1 MKQQLER
8 FHICHV
14 DYTTNEEN
22 RLTSIHH
29 VGAPNNKS
37 LSLSVSRVHM
47 DIVGTNVDLYN
58 FFLYDYEEDRGVL
71 FGLGL
76 YKVVNGALVLLA
88 GNHTTT
94 EMSDPSGLLADI
106 INNEDR
112 WSVLD
117 FLGLPVQTERTR
129 RQCDIERLAVL
140 AGYGDGRWV
149 YRAGESTPVYRIN
162 DETFDPYNDRTI
174 TWQLIAR
181 LKIDVSH
188 KSDRMIFTRSDI
200 DVSRE
205 VLNMHRCDMG
215 NVICELALKKGK

>member
-14 DYTTNEEN
+14 DYSTNEDN
-22 RLTSIHH
+22 KLTGIYHT
-29 VGAPNNKS
+29 GAPGNKS
-37 LSLSVSRVHM
+37 LSLSVSRLQV
-47 DIVGTNVDLYN
+47 DIVGANVDIYN
-58 FFLYDYEEDRGVL
+58 FFLHEYEEDRGVL

-76 YKVVNGALVLLA
+76 YKLVNGTLTLLS

-94 EMSDPSGLLADI
+94 AIDDPSALLEAL
-106 INNEDR
+106 INTADR

-117 FLGLPVQTERTR
+117 YLGTPIQTERTR

-140 AGYGDGRWV
+140 AGYGEGNWV
-149 YRAGESTPVYRIN
+149 YRTGESTPVYRIN

-188 KSDRMIFTRSDI
+188 QSDRMVFTRSDI
-200 DVSRE
+200 GVSRE

-215 NVICELALKKGK
+215 GVICELALKKGK